1 MDDHSVIGRTL
12 EILSAIAVGGTEPV
26 SLAEV
31 TRRTDLPKA
40 TVRRIADNLAGRQVL
55 AKGVGGYRLGPA
67 SLAFAHR
74 AHEAEVAH
82 TREHP
87 LLVDLFRAVG
97 GLVWLAEA
105 DDTED
110 GGREIRLTDSV
121 FGRAAAQAGPTR
133 WPRSSDDPATLATA
147 LGAVALSD
155 RPEVVA
161 RLMSAPPVRL
171 TPYSP
176 TTPRWFLAAV
186 ARAKTE
192 HYAVEHEQVRL
203 GWSCLAVRVPE
214 RDRMR
219 VLGVCTP
226 THEFRLTPFLSE
238 TRAVASEVA
247 RAGVGQR

>member
-1 MDDHSVIGRTL
+1 MDDRSVIGRAL
-12 EILSAIAVGGTEPV
+12 EIMAVVGGGEEPV

-31 TRRTDLPKA
+31 TRRTGLPKP
-40 TVRRIADNLAGRQVL
+40 TVRRIADDLAGRRVL

-87 LLVDLFRAVG
+87 ALVDLFGAVG
-97 GLVWLAEA
+97 GLVFLAEA
-105 DDTED
+105 EDTAD
-110 GGREIRLTDSV
+110 GGVEIRLADSV

-147 LGAVALSD
+147 LGAVTLSD
-155 RPEVVA
+155 RPDVVA

-171 TPYSP
+171 TAYSP
-176 TTPRWFLAAV
+176 TTPRWFLGAA
-186 ARAKTE
+186 ARAKEE
-192 HYAVEHEQVRL
+192 HFAFEHEQVRL

-238 TRAVASEVA
+238 TRAVAHEVA
-247 RAGVGQR
+247 RAGAG